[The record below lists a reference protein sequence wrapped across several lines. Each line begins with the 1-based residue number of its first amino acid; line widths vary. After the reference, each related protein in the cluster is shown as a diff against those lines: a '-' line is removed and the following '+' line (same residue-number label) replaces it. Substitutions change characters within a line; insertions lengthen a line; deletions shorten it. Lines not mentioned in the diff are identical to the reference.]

1 MRAHGGAITNANGL
15 LALIALD
22 ARVAV
27 RHRLVHVVVVLASAF
42 GLLLGYAVPDQLT
55 PASRDLVLDQTPDGR
70 FTALVQT
77 AAERSEDGHVYDDEA
92 ALRAALAEE
101 SDAIGIIFA
110 GTPQAPQARVIRQG
124 HESRDRVALMKTL
137 TDALWAHQGGL
148 ERAPSHFVTVLTPE
162 ATKPPLGHALVPVL
176 FALDVCLLGFIFGAV
191 MMLQEKHSG
200 TVGYFRITPGRVGAY
215 LGAKLAVNLAL
226 VALNA
231 LILVGLAGP
240 SLLAAPALLPLVLLG
255 GAGMTLLGLG
265 LAVYFRDL
273 SSFFYAMAAIGL
285 IAAVPMY
292 PFFNPSIDLGWSALL
307 PTHQVLFGSYAA
319 CFGGA
324 PELVRNALL
333 ALAGFTLLSA
343 GFAWFA
349 VSTRLMKE
357 AR

>member
-1 MRAHGGAITNANGL
+1 MRAHGGAITTANGL

-22 ARVAV
+22 ARIAV
-27 RHRLVHVVVVLASAF
+27 RHRLIHVVIVLASAF

-55 PASRDLVLDQTPDGR
+55 PASRDLVHDQTLDGR
-70 FTALVQT
+70 FAALAQ
-77 AAERSEDGHVYDDEA
+77 AAADRSEDDQ
-92 ALRAALAEE
+92 
-101 SDAIGIIFA
+101 
-110 GTPQAPQARVIRQG
+110 P
-124 HESRDRVALMKTL
+124 
-137 TDALWAHQGGL
+137 
-148 ERAPSHFVTVLTPE
+148 PSHVVTVLTPG

-200 TVGYFRITPGRVGAY
+200 TVGYFRITPGQVGAY
-215 LGAKLAVNLAL
+215 LGAKLTVNLAL

-231 LILVGLAGP
+231 LILVVLAEP

-285 IAAVPMY
+285 ITAIPMY

-324 PELVRNALL
+324 PAEVRDALL